1 MKQQLMSYVNS
12 AGNTSSDFGCCM
24 GGTLPS
30 RKLTATIIVM
40 GDGDCESLNGVSIS
54 LNYIKGNSW
63 YGESENEVCGG
74 EMVGAGI
81 TCLNDG
87 FGFLW
92 KGGIICGRGMLLAS
106 ELPET
111 CEPFLL
117 EFPGVSLQDSAC
129 CNSNQK
135 IVLIIT
141 A

>member
-1 MKQQLMSYVNS
+1 MSHINP
-12 AGNTSSDFGCCM
+12 AGHSLGDFGCCM

-30 RKLTATIIVM
+30 RKLTATIIVI
-40 GDGDCESLNGVSIS
+40 GDGDCEPLNGISFS

-63 YGESENEVCGG
+63 YGESENEVC
-74 EMVGAGI
+74 EREKVGAGI

-92 KGGIICGRGMLLAS
+92 QGGIICGGGMLVVS

-117 EFPGVSLQDSAC
+117 EFPAVSLQNSTC
-129 CNSNQK
+129 CHSNQK
-135 IVLIIT
+135 LTLIIT
-141 A
+141 T